1 MSAPRWVLA
10 RAVALYQM
18 TAFGGMALG
27 AWLFG
32 WLAEHLGVVTSLHV
46 AAGVQL
52 AAAMIGLFRPLSQ
65 TGDENLDLLN
75 RWQEPQTAVPI
86 EPRSGP
92 VVVTIEYRIPAGSIV
107 PFLAA
112 MSERRRIRR
121 RDGAHG
127 WSLLRDLADP
137 ELWIERYHVSTW
149 LDYVRHNSRRTMADT
164 ANSDALA
171 ALHSGPNPPVVH
183 RMLERQTGS
192 LPIGRMPDVR
202 EMDDPMTD
210 PTRSS

>member
-1 MSAPRWVLA
+1 M
-10 RAVALYQM
+10 
-18 TAFGGMALG
+18 
-27 AWLFG
+27 
-32 WLAEHLGVVTSLHV
+32 GVVTSLHV
-46 AAGVQL
+46 AAGVQFV
-52 AAAMIGLFRPLSQ
+52 AAMVGLFLPLSQ

-75 RWQEPQTAVPI
+75 RWQEPQTSVPI

-92 VVVTIEYRIPAGSIV
+92 VVITIEYRIPAGSVV
-107 PFLAA
+107 PFLTA

-137 ELWIERYHVSTW
+137 ELWVERYHVSTW

-171 ALHSGPNPPVVH
+171 LLHSGPHPPVVH